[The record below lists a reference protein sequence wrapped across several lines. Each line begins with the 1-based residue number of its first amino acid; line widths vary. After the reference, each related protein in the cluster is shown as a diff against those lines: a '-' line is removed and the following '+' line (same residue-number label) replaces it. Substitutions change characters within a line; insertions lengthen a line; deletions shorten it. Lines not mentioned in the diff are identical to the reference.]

1 MKAAFGGLVNVFLVL
16 IFIVVI
22 MSFLLFNVSYAKAF
36 KVKNKIITTYEQ
48 YEGNCNSPNSN
59 CYKEIK
65 RFEEQYGYHVTYE
78 LKEKPG
84 TKCYQELGYC
94 STAQYAKKGKN
105 RKLVK
110 YIITTEVFIKF
121 PLIQDILGIGKFSVS
136 GETNNILIQ

>member
-16 IFIVVI
+16 VFIVVI

-36 KVKNKIITTYEQ
+36 RVKNKIITTYEQ
-48 YEGNCNSPNSN
+48 YEGNCDSPNSN

-65 RFEEQYGYHVTYE
+65 RFEEQFGYHVTYD
-78 LKEKPG
+78 LKETPD
-84 TKCYQELGYC
+84 TKCFQELGYC
-94 STAQYAKKGKN
+94 RTAKYAKQGKN

-110 YIITTEVFIKF
+110 YIITTEVYIKF
-121 PLIQDILGIGKFSVS
+121 PLIQDILGIGKFGVS